1 MKILGI
7 IPARSGSKGVK
18 NKNIKLLKN
27 KPLIFWTIKTALKS
41 KLTKVIVSTDSLKIK
56 KISEKYGANV
66 PFLRPTNIS
75 KDNSKSIDVIK
86 HAIKFYEKK
95 KINFDAVMLLQ
106 PTCPFRSVN
115 DINSSIDILKKR
127 RDICSVISLQKVE
140 SFHPARMKFLIKN
153 IIKDPNF
160 IKEKEANSR
169 QKLKQVYLRSGLI
182 YLTKTK
188 IILEKNSL
196 QGDKSF
202 GVITPISRSL
212 IMDNINDFRLAE
224 LIIKKKYK
232 INDQ

>member
-7 IPARSGSKGVK
+7 IPARSGSKGIK
-18 NKNIKLLKN
+18 NKNIKLLKG

-41 KLTKVIVSTDSLKIK
+41 KLNNLIVSTDSLKIK
-56 KISEKYGANV
+56 KISEKYGVNV
-66 PFLRPTNIS
+66 PFLRPANIS

-86 HAIKFYEKK
+86 HAIKFYKKK
-95 KINFDAVMLLQ
+95 KINFDAIMLLQ
-106 PTCPFRSVN
+106 PTCPFRNVN

-127 RDICSVISLQKVE
+127 KDICSVISLQKVE
-140 SFHPARMKFLIKN
+140 SFHPARMKFLQNN

-196 QGDKSF
+196 QGIKSF
-202 GVITPISRSL
+202 GLITPLSRSL
-212 IMDNINDFRLAE
+212 NIDNINDFRLAE
-224 LIIKKKYK
+224 LISKKLYK
-232 INDQ
+232 IND

>member
-7 IPARSGSKGVK
+7 IPARSGSKGIK
-18 NKNIKLLKN
+18 NKNIKLLKG

-41 KLTKVIVSTDSLKIK
+41 KLNNLIVSTDSLKIK
-56 KISEKYGANV
+56 KISEKYGVNV
-66 PFLRPTNIS
+66 PFLRPANIS

-86 HAIKFYEKK
+86 HAIKFYKKK
-95 KINFDAVMLLQ
+95 KINFDAIMLLQ
-106 PTCPFRSVN
+106 PTCPFRNVN
-115 DINSSIDILKKR
+115 DINNSIDILKKR
-127 RDICSVISLQKVE
+127 KDICSVISLQKVE
-140 SFHPARMKFLIKN
+140 SFHPARMKFLQKN

-196 QGDKSF
+196 QGNKSF
-202 GVITPISRSL
+202 GLITPLSRSL
-212 IMDNINDFRLAE
+212 NIDNINDFRLAE
-224 LIIKKKYK
+224 LISKKKYK
-232 INDQ
+232 IND

>member
-86 HAIKFYEKK
+86 HAIKFYEKE
-95 KINFDAVMLLQ
+95 N
-106 PTCPFRSVN
+106 
-115 DINSSIDILKKR
+115 
-127 RDICSVISLQKVE
+127 
-140 SFHPARMKFLIKN
+140 KF
-153 IIKDPNF
+153 
-160 IKEKEANSR
+160 
-169 QKLKQVYLRSGLI
+169 
-182 YLTKTK
+182 
-188 IILEKNSL
+188 
-196 QGDKSF
+196 
-202 GVITPISRSL
+202 
-212 IMDNINDFRLAE
+212 
-224 LIIKKKYK
+224 
-232 INDQ
+232 